1 MYISSGNYHTTKKGG
16 IYLAKRTK
24 KNDAKQ
30 KNKKGFDSSKVDSEF
45 GKEFGSA
52 QANQA
57 HKNKAK
63 KEKASKNQ
71 GEWKG
76 MH

>member
-1 MYISSGNYHTTKKGG
+1 M
-16 IYLAKRTK
+16 AKRTK
-24 KNDAKQ
+24 KNDADQ
-30 KNKKGFDSSKVDSEF
+30 KNKQGFDSSTEF
-45 GKEFGSA
+45 SKEFGSA
-52 QANQA
+52 NANQA

>member
-1 MYISSGNYHTTKKGG
+1 M
-16 IYLAKRTK
+16 AKRTK
-24 KNDAKQ
+24 KNDADQ
-30 KNKKGFDSSKVDSEF
+30 KNKQGFDSSKADSEF
-45 GKEFGSA
+45 SKEFGSA
-52 QANQA
+52 NANQA